1 MKTPDISPIQGPLAP
16 LVESPTSAYVVGV
29 GVGIA
34 CAVVVLLLLGALIP

>member
-29 GVGIA
+29 GVRIG
-34 CAVVVLLLLGALIP
+34 CAVMALFLLGALIL